1 MLLILNSQSSFV
13 EEYDTGF
20 PEIQKKVKKKKD
32 TFKPIGNQE
41 YSEVLEKETICEKNP
56 GKKGLNDSEKT
67 SLKKLKTLP
76 RNCTIKINLQNMK
89 IISKVFGMQLKKLSG
104 KRN

>member
-13 EEYDTGF
+13 EEYDTAF
-20 PEIQKKVKKKKD
+20 PEIQKKVGKKN

-76 RNCTIKINLQNMK
+76 RKCTIKINLQNMK

>member
-20 PEIQKKVKKKKD
+20 PEIQKKVEKKKK

-89 IISKVFGMQLKKLSG
+89 II
-104 KRN
+104 